1 MTKTLIDNL
10 AYGSEEM
17 KFYRQ
22 EMLILDFTEAACYAM
37 EDAGMSNKDLAE
49 KLGRSKGYVTLMLDG
64 RTRLTIRQMS
74 DIMFYLG
81 MKAEFK

>member
-1 MTKTLIDNL
+1 MSKTLIDNL

-17 KFYRQ
+17 KFYLQ
-22 EMLILDFTEAACYAM
+22 ERLILDFTEAVCEAM
-37 EDAGMSNKDLAE
+37 EEAGIDNTQLAV

-64 RTRLTIRQMS
+64 RAALTIRQMS

>member
-10 AYGSEEM
+10 VCGSEEM
-17 KFYRQ
+17 KLYLQ
-22 EMLILDFTEAACYAM
+22 EMLILEFTEAACEAR
-37 EDAGMSNKDLAE
+37 EKAGMSKEDLAL

>member
-10 AYGSEEM
+10 VYGSEEM
-17 KFYRQ
+17 KLYLQ
-22 EMLILDFTEAACYAM
+22 EMLILEFTEIACEAM
-37 EDAGMSNKDLAE
+37 ALAGITKEDLAE

-64 RTRLTIRQMS
+64 RARLTIRQMS